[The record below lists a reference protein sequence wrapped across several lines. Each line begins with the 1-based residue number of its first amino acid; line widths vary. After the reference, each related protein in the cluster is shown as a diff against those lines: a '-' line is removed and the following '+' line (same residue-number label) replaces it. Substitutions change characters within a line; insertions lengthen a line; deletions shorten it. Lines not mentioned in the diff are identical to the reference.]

1 MSDEK
6 AKIEIKI
13 GEIQIQLEGSSD
25 FVSNQ
30 YDKIEK
36 HLENYVKLAEGS
48 IQRKN
53 NKEIPSEQ
61 NIQESTEIVDVENSN
76 QNNQPASFGEWL
88 NRVPKGTNDTSKALL
103 AGYFQQLNS
112 EPKSFKSR
120 DVSKILKDHSI
131 KLSNTSQ
138 LIKNLVDT
146 KKIFQV
152 SKTGNESNF
161 RVSRETEIELKG
173 LLK

>member
-1 MSDEK
+1 MPDEK

-13 GEIQIQLEGSSD
+13 GDIQIQLEGSSD

-36 HLENYVKLAEGS
+36 HLENYVNLSKGS
-48 IQRKN
+48 VKQKINQ
-53 NKEIPSEQ
+53 EIPSKP
-61 NIQESTEIVDVENSN
+61 NNQESTENLAVADSSQNS
-76 QNNQPASFGEWL
+76 QPETFGEWL

-112 EPKSFKSR
+112 EPKSFRSR
-120 DVSKILKDHSI
+120 DVSRILKDHSI

-138 LIKNLVDT
+138 FIKSLVDS

-161 RVSRETEIELKG
+161 RVSRETEAELKE

>member
-1 MSDEK
+1 MSEER

-36 HLENYVKLAEGS
+36 HLENFVKLSKGTV
-48 IQRKN
+48 QNKN
-53 NKEIPSEQ
+53 NEKDEPEKTNLDSQEFSNSD
-61 NIQESTEIVDVENSN
+61 NIVKDT
-76 QNNQPASFGEWL
+76 QPDTFGEWL
-88 NRVPKGTNDTSKALL
+88 NKVPKGTNDTAKALL

-112 EPKSFKSR
+112 EPKSFRSR
-120 DVSKILKDHSI
+120 DVSKLLKNHSI

-138 LIKNLVDT
+138 FIKSLVDS

-152 SKTGNESNF
+152 SKTGNESNY
-161 RVSRETEIELKG
+161 RVSRETETELKG